1 MDNKIDALIID
12 EAQKALVRRL
22 TPEKIAEVKEV
33 HSEIVQNF
41 TAEMDKVLTDLENK
55 PSGTLV
61 DASIVAVKGFKE
73 KIDSPS
79 ALGDI
84 ALSAVALS
92 DNFLVESILG
102 AVIDDNLT
110 DVFTDFDNID
120 HCASLGIR
128 AEEIAFQ
135 GDLVVEDVEEYL
147 RNKNE
152 R

>member
-1 MDNKIDALIID
+1 MDKEIIK
-12 EAQKALVRRL
+12 EAQNALARRL

-33 HSEIVQNF
+33 HSELIQNF
-41 TAEMDKVLTDLENK
+41 TTEMDKVLADLENK

-84 ALSAVALS
+84 ALSVVALS
-92 DNFLVESILG
+92 DDFLIESILG

-110 DVFTDFDNID
+110 DVFTDFNNID

-147 RNKNE
+147 RNKK
-152 R
+152 